1 MLIKSTQSKAI
12 LGAGVLSI
20 IITQFFSGFAPVS
33 LITSLVSYIG
43 LAYNANCLVSG
54 GCGIWAW
61 ITLCVPLF
69 ATIGYIVA
77 TLRGDETAQQ
87 PQTFGAVRD
96 LSGKAGELGLPT
108 LDLS

>member
-20 IITQFFSGFAPVS
+20 IITQFVSGFAPLPLVTS
-33 LITSLVSYIG
+33 LISYIG
-43 LAYNANCLVSG
+43 LAYNANCLVGG

-61 ITLCVPLF
+61 VTLTVPLF

-77 TLRGDETAQQ
+77 TLRGEETEQ